1 LVSIK
6 NTKKIIKKLPLA
18 QTTPDASFGPVFGS
32 SVGSL
37 VMVVVVWMLPVLLLV
52 VVRVFRP

>member
-18 QTTPDASFGPVFGS
+18 QTTRLASFGPVFGS
-32 SVGSL
+32 SVGSF

-52 VVRVFRP
+52 VVCVFRP